1 MWSVLPIALSLLLV
15 LPQAAKAPAPRPA
28 QAKAAQPKT
37 SKIWIGRYA
46 DFEEFLRTAPF
57 ERFEDTDVGVTR
69 PRHGFFAPGGLAGG
83 ATVKNLRPGRQRG
96 FFESYKSEIAAYKL
110 DRLLH
115 LDMVPPTVERRVDGD
130 LVSVQLWVDDV
141 DTIGHVQEK
150 KLHAPNPAAWN
161 RDVYRQRVFDNL
173 VANID
178 ENAGNLLI
186 DRAWRIIKV
195 DHSRCFAE
203 DKMPFEMTR
212 IDRPMYERLRALDRA
227 TLDREIGEWMESG
240 TIDSLLERRDR
251 IVKKFQELIARQGEA
266 RVLLP

>member
-15 LPQAAKAPAPRPA
+15 LPQAAKPPAPRTQP
-28 QAKAAQPKT
+28 KASQPKT

-46 DFEEFLRTAPF
+46 EFEEFLRTAPF
-57 ERFEDTDVGVTR
+57 DRFEDTDVGVTR
-69 PRHGFFAPGGLAGG
+69 PRHGFFATGGLAGG

-96 FFESYKSEIAAYKL
+96 FFESYRSEIAAYLL
-110 DRLLH
+110 DRLLQ
-115 LDMVPPTVERRVDGD
+115 LDMVPPTVERRLDGD
-130 LVSVQLWVDDV
+130 LVSVQLWVDDT
-141 DTIGHVQEK
+141 DTIKHVQEK
-150 KLHAPNPAAWN
+150 KLRAPNPAAWN

-195 DHSRCFAE
+195 DHSRCFTE

-212 IDRPMYERLRALDRA
+212 IDRTMYERIRGLDRA
-227 TLDREIGEWMESG
+227 TVDRELGEWMEPG
-240 TIDSLLERRDR
+240 TIDSLFERRDR
-251 IVKKFQELIARQGEA
+251 IVKKFQELIAKHGEA